1 MQNLFQ
7 GHKQQTLEGGVT
19 NTNAFKDTIDRVVHH
34 NQLDERLENMH
45 RANTFSEFNMEKSFN
60 NMNIDTNINRFNM
73 PFEMN
78 DNYQLNLENA
88 WNNYQ
93 NISPN
98 RGEMMSN
105 TPQNQMNQMNMH
117 PNLMYNMQYN
127 QNMMTMP
134 NTIHPS
140 LIEFNKQLISESDKV
155 KTDNVTET
163 VKENNETKGDL
174 FKDIID
180 VMENQQDERHQKSEF
195 LKFIKKLHNGEIKL
209 NEKENNIDV
218 LDKNNDLN
226 KFIESESKMED
237 IWQKV
242 ETNLNDL
249 DMNYDDIMQSNE
261 MDTIVKPSLFL
272 NDNPFLLKSENTSNL
287 VEEAKNLLNNGDVTQ
302 ARYAL
307 EAEVNTNQDNSEAW
321 YLLGKIHTE
330 NDRDDFAMQ
339 CFLKSL
345 EADPFNSD
353 ALLFLGISCT
363 NEFDE
368 FQAMKYL
375 KSWIKLHHIYSKYL
389 DENNPLLN
397 DALIQS
403 EIDIEREDEDYYTRA
418 RRIETLKQNYYLEMG
433 NLMEYIANNE
443 KMADADLWTAMG
455 IVNFIPHQYER
466 AIDCFRKAVQINPKD
481 YNSWNKLGAIL
492 AHSKMDAEAIN
503 TYKKA
508 LEINPNY
515 ARCWTNL
522 GIAYLNLDN
531 YNESRAAFLKALKVY
546 KDIPNAWS
554 YLNSIAIYTKDV
566 TDYELIANRNLD
578 VMLSKYK
585 II

>member
-19 NTNAFKDTIDRVVHH
+19 NTNAFKDTIDRVIHH
-34 NQLDERLENMH
+34 NQLDERLENLQ

-60 NMNIDTNINRFNM
+60 NMRLETYANKFNVPYEIDNHQISI
-73 PFEMN
+73 
-78 DNYQLNLENA
+78 DNV
-88 WNNYQ
+88 WNSYQ
-93 NISPN
+93 NVNQNKNEILYN
-98 RGEMMSN
+98 K
-105 TPQNQMNQMNMH
+105 PQNHFNQMNVH
-117 PNLMYNMQYN
+117 PNLMYNMQFN
-127 QNMMTMP
+127 QPMMTIP
-134 NTIHPS
+134 NSIHPS
-140 LIEFNKQLISESDKV
+140 LIEFNKQLMNEEKIKTEEKV
-155 KTDNVTET
+155 ENVEN
-163 VKENNETKGDL
+163 KENKGSI

-180 VMENQQDERHQKSEF
+180 VMESQEDERHQKSEF
-195 LKFIKKLHNGEIKL
+195 LKFIKKLHTGDIKL
-209 NEKENNIDV
+209 NEKDNNIDV
-218 LDKNNDLN
+218 VNNDLN
-226 KFIESESKMED
+226 QITDSDLKMED

-242 ETNLNDL
+242 DSNLNDL
-249 DMNYDDIMQSNE
+249 GLDYEDIYDSSEMITQTKSN
-261 MDTIVKPSLFL
+261 LFL
-272 NDNPFLLKSENTSNL
+272 NDNPFLKASDNNTDL
-287 VEEAKNLLNNGDVTQ
+287 VEIAKSHLNKGEITQ
-302 ARYAL
+302 AIYAL
-307 EAEVNTNQDNSEAW
+307 EAEVNNNKDNSEAW

-375 KSWIKLHHIYSKYL
+375 KSWIKLHHIYSRYL

-397 DALIQS
+397 DALIQN
-403 EIDIEREDEDYYTRA
+403 EIDNERDDEDYYTRA
-418 RRIETLKQNYYLEMG
+418 RRIETLKQNFYLEMG

-443 KMADADLWTAMG
+443 KMADADLWTALG
-455 IVNFIPHQYER
+455 IVHFIPHQYER
-466 AIDCFRKAVQINPKD
+466 AIECFRKAVQIDPKD

-508 LEINPNY
+508 LEINPYY

-531 YNESRAAFLKALKVY
+531 YNESRAAFLRALKVY
-546 KDIPNAWS
+546 RDIPNAWS
-554 YLNSIAIYTKDV
+554 YLNSIAIYSKDV
-566 TDYELIANRNLD
+566 ADYELIANRNLE
-578 VMLSKYK
+578 VLLSKYK
-585 II
+585 I